1 MDTTVLFGFCVIL
14 FILLIIFSVYFYNAI
29 QMLGAF
35 SLELSDLVSRTF
47 REYYKNEDIEP
58 VVINNGIDI
67 VWKGDV
73 KGTRNEDN
81 KMGFI
86 TVFTNDGNI
95 NSPLNTHKE
104 ADIVAGKIIHVVN
117 EFVKERDSEI
127 KWWNI

>member
-127 KWWNI
+127 K